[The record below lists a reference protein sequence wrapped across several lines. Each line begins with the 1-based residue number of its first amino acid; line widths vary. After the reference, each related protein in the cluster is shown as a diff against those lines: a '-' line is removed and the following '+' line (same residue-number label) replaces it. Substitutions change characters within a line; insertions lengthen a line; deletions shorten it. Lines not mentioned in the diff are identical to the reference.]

1 MRILSFFLIAGLLC
15 GCGQK
20 PKPELTPAEKAQKI
34 MIVKYEAKTKALLD
48 TNSKLNE
55 TRSTLDDQKRRL
67 MVICTDHPDHEVCK
81 PQTEAMY
88 ARRAFCE
95 DAEFTGHVDAVVNAC
110 HQGECK
116 QLDQAEMISRTQY
129 MTLTQRLP
137 HSLVTFGANKTKLD
151 RRDKKQ
157 IQQFLEAINGEKGFV
172 IVVGRASKD
181 GNWRNNIRLALDRA
195 EGTRKFLVESMGLD
209 AKRVG
214 FITYGHD
221 KMYLTQLDAERLT
234 KAKMSVKQANR
245 SALIFSY
252 PCYDGSN
259 AAPF

>member
-1 MRILSFFLIAGLLC
+1 MRISILVCVAGLLWAC
-15 GCGQK
+15 GPK

-48 TNSKLNE
+48 TNARLND

-88 ARRAFCE
+88 ARKAFCE
-95 DAEFTGHVDAVVNAC
+95 DEEFTGHVDAVVNAC

-116 QLDQAEMISRTQY
+116 QLDQAELISRTQY

-137 HSLVTFGANKTKLD
+137 HTLVTFGANKTKLD

-157 IQQFLEAINGEKGFV
+157 IQQFLEAIQGEKGFV

-181 GNWRNNIRLALDRA
+181 GNWRDNIRLALNRA
-195 EGTRKFLVESMGLD
+195 EGTRKFLVDSMGLD
-209 AKRVG
+209 DKRVG
-214 FITYGHD
+214 YITYGHD
-221 KMYLTQLDAERLT
+221 KMYLTELDAERLS
-234 KAKMSVKQANR
+234 KAKLSVKQANR

-252 PCYDGSN
+252 PCYEGAD